1 MIINC
6 KMSKY
11 VHFYTL
17 QIKNPSSLMTYA
29 AHVVKSSAPCCIV
42 SYCHLMMETEPVPK
56 IYFMNT
62 SKTMYYCQY
71 MVCASLIFSR

>member
-1 MIINC
+1 MTINC
-6 KMSKY
+6 KMSKH

-17 QIKNPSSLMTYA
+17 QIKNPTSLTTRA

-42 SYCHLMMETEPVPK
+42 FYFHLMMETEPVPK
-56 IYFMNT
+56 MYFMNT

-71 MVCASLIFSR
+71 MVCVSLIFTR